1 MECNLLFN
9 FNRVHKY
16 LYIHL
21 QRRKLVPKPA
31 GVYVMSFLD
40 ISLNYK
46 SGYCVILTH
55 VKHVFEEALHSVT
68 APL

>member
-1 MECNLLFN
+1 MRGFFFFKARPFPFKDFCVVVVECNLLFN

-31 GVYVMSFLD
+31 GIYVMS
-40 ISLNYK
+40 SYK
-46 SGYCVILTH
+46 
-55 VKHVFEEALHSVT
+55 E
-68 APL
+68 